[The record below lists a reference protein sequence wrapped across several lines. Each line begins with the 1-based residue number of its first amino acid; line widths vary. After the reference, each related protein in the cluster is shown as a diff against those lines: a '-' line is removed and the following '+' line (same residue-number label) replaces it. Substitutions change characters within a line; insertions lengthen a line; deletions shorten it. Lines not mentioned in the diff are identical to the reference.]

1 MSGGRGPRGFEVIE
15 DLLPEEIAVAL
26 YASDMPSG
34 AEAKDLS
41 VTRVL
46 RWVAQGVERLGGNEV
61 VQALAEKPQ
70 PGDGR
75 SAQAVRAAN
84 AVVALAIDLEP
95 TVVINAQAAGRS
107 W

>member
-1 MSGGRGPRGFEVIE
+1 MINLNVIA

-46 RWVAQGVERLGGNEV
+46 RWVGQGLDRLGGNES

-70 PGDGR
+70 PVDDR
-75 SAQAVRAAN
+75 SAQALRAAN
-84 AVVALAIDLEP
+84 AVWDLTIDLQP
-95 TVVINAQAAGRS
+95 TVVIATPCGRPV